1 MSRVFIDTNVLLYAE
16 DEDSGAKRDRA
27 RKRLSD
33 LIRKGNAVLSTQVL
47 QEFFAIAVRKL
58 GLQVEEA
65 RARIELL
72 ARLEIVVVRPPLIM
86 AAIDLHRLHKMSFWD
101 ALIVKAASAAGC
113 TRLLSE
119 DLSHGQVLDGVRVE
133 NPFL

>member
-1 MSRVFIDTNVLLYAE
+1 MFVDTNVLVYAE
-16 DEDSGAKRDRA
+16 DEDAGVKRERA
-27 RKRLSD
+27 RKRLTD
-33 LIRKGNAVLSTQVL
+33 LIRRGDAVLSTQVL

-58 GLQVEEA
+58 GLQSEEA

-72 ARLEIVVVRPPLIM
+72 ARLEVVVIRPPLIM
-86 AAIDLHRLHKMSFWD
+86 AAIDLHRLRKLSFWD
-101 ALIVKAASAAGC
+101 ALIVKTAAEAGC

-119 DLSHGQVLDGVRVE
+119 DLSHGQVLEGVRIE